1 MSAPSI
7 AGYNYKHDTARGS
20 QYKTVEVCIKK
31 IVLGMSE
38 IQVDKS
44 SDHWTVHLCTN

>member
-31 IVLGMSE
+31 NFTWHERNPS
-38 IQVDKS
+38 
-44 SDHWTVHLCTN
+44 